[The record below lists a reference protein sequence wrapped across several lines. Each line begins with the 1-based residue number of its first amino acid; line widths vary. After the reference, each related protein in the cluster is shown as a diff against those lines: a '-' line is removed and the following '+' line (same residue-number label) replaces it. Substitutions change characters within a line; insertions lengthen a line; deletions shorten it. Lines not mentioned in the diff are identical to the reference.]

1 MKIEHKF
8 PLKILPGTRNSS
20 KVLSK
25 IDRKYLLAID
35 RHSKFLFESADIRNK
50 RTRARRKKK
59 SSKGSPYGISSASAL
74 WFVRAQI
81 LILSAWKR
89 HPRFPGTA
97 STSCGRGFSRRQRGC
112 WGMKQRR
119 WKSETSNLVGRDH
132 PTWLHRGC
140 NGRTNLWNL
149 NSVPDVLTAMQ
160 SSSGPRGRDKSRPP
174 SFFVTSRDFI
184 EYPRFNGNLSGKS

>member
-1 MKIEHKF
+1 MFWQLIEISF
-8 PLKILPGTRNSS
+8 RMG
-20 KVLSK
+20 
-25 IDRKYLLAID
+25 
-35 RHSKFLFESADIRNK
+35 ADIRNK
-50 RTRARRKKK
+50 RIRARRKKK

-74 WFVRAQI
+74 WFVRSQI

-112 WGMKQRR
+112 WAARQRR

-160 SSSGPRGRDKSRPP
+160 SSGGPRGRDKSRPP
-174 SFFVTSRDFI
+174 PFFVTSRDFI